1 MKNHETSLPLIQG
14 GMAVG
19 ISLDNL
25 AASVASEGGIGV
37 IGTAGIGMTVDGYRK
52 NFRQASIDGL
62 KNTIRRAR
70 EKTKGVLG
78 VNIMVALTN
87 YAEMVATAVKEKID
101 VIVSG
106 AGLPLDLPSYLEEG
120 SETAIIPVVSS
131 LKSATVIF
139 KRWFGRYRYVPDGF
153 VVEGPKAGGHL
164 GYRVEEIF
172 SEESS
177 LEKTLPEIRKFV
189 DRVKLDTGKNIP
201 VIAAGGIFDRD
212 DVERVFKL
220 GASAVQVG
228 TAFVATEE
236 CDADYRFKQAFVD
249 ARSEDVTI
257 IKSPVG
263 MPGRAIRNKFIEDV
277 ENGKRKPF
285 KCAYQ
290 CIKTCNYKEAPYC
303 IAEALLNACKG
314 DLENGFA
321 FCGSEVH
328 RISGV
333 TTVKKVIDRLF
344 GERR

>member
-1 MKNHETSLPLIQG
+1 
-14 GMAVG
+14 
-19 ISLDNL
+19 
-25 AASVASEGGIGV
+25 
-37 IGTAGIGMTVDGYRK
+37 
-52 NFRQASIDGL
+52 
-62 KNTIRRAR
+62 
-70 EKTKGVLG
+70 
-78 VNIMVALTN
+78 
-87 YAEMVATAVKEKID
+87 
-101 VIVSG
+101 
-106 AGLPLDLPSYLEEG
+106 
-120 SETAIIPVVSS
+120 
-131 LKSATVIF
+131 
-139 KRWFGRYRYVPDGF
+139 
-153 VVEGPKAGGHL
+153 
-164 GYRVEEIF
+164 
-172 SEESS
+172 
-177 LEKTLPEIRKFV
+177 
-189 DRVKLDTGKNIP
+189 